1 VKVIVA
7 AFLVSI
13 LAACGGGPTPSEL
26 STPRVLIATRQP
38 KKSLFYRDAR
48 LSLVKHIIPI
58 QGDRLLILG
67 NQVACI
73 IQRSG
78 RAEACIDLPVDLWDL
93 DVLIDAS
100 GNPTTIVGK
109 GGWGKPSVAV
119 MDLKGTLKWR
129 FDGGFDVMDIPV
141 VAETRDGSVVVVGSR
156 TFDLRTGAAVD
167 AHLCDCG
174 AVGSADFD
182 RDGRRDIV
190 QAEPLPIVHGLSMD
204 PSRTGAPGRTR
215 TCDPRLRR
223 PVLYPTELRAHV
235 SILARTLLALMAS
248 RNSVQ

>member
-1 VKVIVA
+1 VVA
-7 AFLVSI
+7 
-13 LAACGGGPTPSEL
+13 GRPSEL

-48 LSLVKHIIPI
+48 LNLVKHIIPI

-190 QAEPLPIVHGLSMD
+190 QAEPLPIVHGGSKKWRARQD
-204 PSRTGAPGRTR
+204 SN
-215 TCDPRLRR
+215 LR
-223 PVLYPTELRAHV
+223 PPA
-235 SILARTLLALMAS
+235 
-248 RNSVQ
+248 